1 MTPKFRALCLV
12 PVFVA
17 ALFLSGCGKHTCP
30 TTSLGSSGSGGGK
43 GGINTGGSLCG
54 SGNLPGTAAAL
65 VYYNNVTNVAAG
77 SISNAGSFSQILG
90 PTFPSMASGANDDV
104 TIVNQE
110 FLYYPFFDIQAVQGF
125 VIDRN
130 SGAVAE
136 MAGSPFFLQSP
147 AEADAVVSDPQGRF
161 LFVGGEGNGS
171 LSVFTIDPTTGVPTE
186 ISGSPYTSFGLSFA
200 DSMAVDGTGN
210 FLYVAQGDP
219 SLPVAVFSIDQ
230 NTGALSAAGQFA
242 LGVAQLHADASGQFL
257 LGVPQIQ
264 DLFGFAAET
273 SISVFSLDVTGTPT
287 AVAGSP
293 FPTVAAPFDFAIS
306 PNSNF
311 VYTTGNDPLSGTLS
325 PVEGFQLDQNTGTL
339 TPLSGSPFS
348 SLAVTPNQCKFD
360 QSGEILLCTE
370 STAGSFSVL
379 TANPTTGD
387 LTHTG
392 TDTVN
397 LKTFPFAIT
406 D

>member
-1 MTPKFRALCLV
+1 MTSKFRALCLV

-17 ALFLSGCGKHTCP
+17 ALFLSGCSQHTCP
-30 TTSLGSSGSGGGK
+30 TTSLGSTGSGGGK
-43 GGINTGGSLCG
+43 GGVNTGGNPCG
-54 SGNLPGTAAAL
+54 SGSVAGSAAAL

-77 SISNAGSFSQILG
+77 SISSSGDFSEIMNL
-90 PTFPSMASGANDDV
+90 TFPSMASGANDD
-104 TIVNQE
+104 TIIVNKQ

-130 SGAVAE
+130 TGAVTE
-136 MAGSPFFLQSP
+136 MSGSPFMLQPS
-147 AEADAVVSDPQGRF
+147 AEADGVVSDPQGHF

-171 LSVFTIDPTTGVPTE
+171 ISVFQIDTSGVLTE
-186 ISGSPYTSFGLSFA
+186 IAGSPYTNFGLFSA

-210 FLYVAQGDP
+210 FLYVAQSDP
-219 SLPVAVFSIDQ
+219 SFPVAVFSIDQ
-230 NTGALSAAGQFA
+230 NTGALSSVGQFA
-242 LGVAQLHADASGQFL
+242 LGVAQVHADSSGKFL
-257 LGVPQIQ
+257 LGVAQIQ
-264 DLFGFAAET
+264 DGFGAAVDQH
-273 SISVFSLDVTGTPT
+273 ISVFSLDVTGTPT
-287 AVAGSP
+287 LVGSP
-293 FPTVAAPFDFAIS
+293 VSTVAAPFDFAIS
-306 PNSNF
+306 PNGNF

-325 PVEGFQLDQNTGTL
+325 PIEGFQLDQNTGAL

-360 QSGEILLCTE
+360 QGGGILLCTD

-379 TANPTTGD
+379 MANPTTGD